1 MKKKTAIL
9 FGATGLTGTHVLKN
23 LIRDERYEKIKVFTR
38 SAPGIKSTKIQ
49 VFETTLEDID
59 RHEHEIKGHDLF
71 CCLGTT
77 IKKAGSRK
85 NFRKVDY
92 EFVIKIA
99 ARAAGNE
106 VPCFLVISSIGAN
119 PDSSNFYLRT
129 KGEMERDVLEFG
141 LNKAVILRPSMLLGK
156 RGDFRFAEE
165 AGKIFMRLIR
175 PVLRGKL
182 KKYRAIEA
190 ETVAVAMVKLANIPT
205 TKVIFESD
213 EISLLRGQV

>member
-1 MKKKTAIL
+1 MEKKTAIL
-9 FGATGLTGTHVLKN
+9 FGATGLTGTQVLKN

-38 SAPGIKSTKIQ
+38 SAPEIKSPKIK
-49 VFETTLEDID
+49 VFNTSLEDID
-59 RHEHEIKGHDLF
+59 RHGNEIRGHDLF

-77 IKKAGSRK
+77 IKKAGSRR

-92 EFVIKIA
+92 EFVVKIA
-99 ARAAGNE
+99 GWAAGNE
-106 VPCFLVISSIGAN
+106 VPCFLVVSSIGAN

-129 KGEMERDVLEFG
+129 KGEMERDVLELGF
-141 LNKAVILRPSMLLGK
+141 NKAVILRPSMLLGK
-156 RGDFRFAEE
+156 RGEFRFAEE
-165 AGKIFMRLIR
+165 AGKVFMRLIR

-190 ETVAVAMVKLANIPT
+190 GKVAVAMVELANIPA

-213 EISLLRGQV
+213 EISLLIEQV